1 MDKTFETIVS
11 RFISTEFPRLGGP
24 KVIDLFVK
32 ELKLLVEQYYPPIT
46 NLKMGQILWYAVA
59 KDETGGYGKNMK
71 NLRLRPVVL
80 SVVTYEDIQKR
91 VKGVPPK
98 EIRKYAGAR
107 MLREADKQSGTLAQS
122 DISLILSHSCSTIQ
136 KDIEEYERENNVVLP
151 RRGTVH
157 DLGRSTSHKQV
168 ICRKSVLD
176 RKATPDIALET
187 YHSPM
192 AVDRYLG
199 DFERVRFCLKKG
211 LSMKEAAFTTQMSKS
226 LIVEYAELIE
236 ELDGGEEKENVN

>member
-1 MDKTFETIVS
+1 
-11 RFISTEFPRLGGP
+11 
-24 KVIDLFVK
+24 
-32 ELKLLVEQYYPPIT
+32 
-46 NLKMGQILWYAVA
+46 MGQMLWYAVA
-59 KDETGGYGKNMK
+59 KDEKGGYGKNMK
-71 NLRLRPVVL
+71 NLRLRPVIL

-91 VKGVPPK
+91 AKGVSLK
-98 EIRKYAGAR
+98 EIRKCGEAR
-107 MLREADKQSGTLAQS
+107 ILHEADKQSGTLAQS
-122 DISLILSHSCSTIQ
+122 DLSLILSRSLATIQ
-136 KDIEEYERENNVVLP
+136 KEITDYERENNVVLP

-157 DLGRSTSHKQV
+157 DLGRSISHKQI

-199 DFERVRFCLKKG
+199 DFERVCFCLKKG
-211 LSMKEAAFTTQMSKS
+211 LSVEEAAFTTQLSKS

-236 ELDGGEEKENVN
+236 ELYGGEEKENVN

>member
-1 MDKTFETIVS
+1 M
-11 RFISTEFPRLGGP
+11 
-24 KVIDLFVK
+24 
-32 ELKLLVEQYYPPIT
+32 
-46 NLKMGQILWYAVA
+46 
-59 KDETGGYGKNMK
+59 
-71 NLRLRPVVL
+71 
-80 SVVTYEDIQKR
+80 
-91 VKGVPPK
+91 
-98 EIRKYAGAR
+98 
-107 MLREADKQSGTLAQS
+107 
-122 DISLILSHSCSTIQ
+122 
-136 KDIEEYERENNVVLP
+136 VLP

-199 DFERVRFCLKKG
+199 DFERVCFCLKKG
-211 LSMKEAAFTTQMSKS
+211 LSVEEAAFTTQLSKS

-236 ELDGGEEKENVN
+236 ELYGGEEKENVN